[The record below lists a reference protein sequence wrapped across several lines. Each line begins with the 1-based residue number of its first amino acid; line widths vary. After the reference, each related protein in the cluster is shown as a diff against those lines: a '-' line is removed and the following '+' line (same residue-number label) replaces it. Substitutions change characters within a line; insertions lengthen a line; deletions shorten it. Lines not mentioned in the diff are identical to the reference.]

1 MFSALTHDD
10 PQRLGGYRP
19 LARLGSGGMGTVY
32 LARSGGGRV
41 VALKTMHAR
50 IATDPVFRTRFRLE
64 TEAARV
70 IGPVH
75 GARVFDADPAAET
88 PWLATEYVLG
98 PTLDEAVELTGPLP
112 ETAVRALGARLC
124 AALGQLHRSGVVHR
138 DLKPSNIMLTADGP
152 KVIDFGIARAFGDD
166 RLTRTGAAAGTPAYM
181 SPEQATGQE
190 HTAAGDV
197 FALAAVL
204 TLAAAGHGPFGSG
217 QAADLLYRVRYAEPD
232 LTGVPA
238 GLLPVLARCLA
249 KDAAERPSTEHL
261 AAELEPPTGDF
272 VEQLPAALVMETVRR
287 SAAVWSVA
295 PHRLP
300 PPADHPVDG
309 AARTATAPAGRSAPS
324 RRRLL
329 TLGGGA
335 LLGAAAVGAGVK
347 FRPGQDT
354 SAGPG
359 PSADKSPAWDV
370 LWQVKAD
377 YGPDPEV
384 PLAPYLLEKAVVVAV
399 DSNELQSLD
408 PKSGKARWD
417 NPDLHHFPHTAS
429 DGRRIHVIDYPFEE
443 TDPFVVRPLNLTD
456 GKLGEPVAEI
466 PDLQGRHRQNQLL
479 RVADGALYA
488 VGGRGPVSPQAF
500 REDQSWSL
508 VALGLDT
515 GRPRWTVPLPAR
527 PDGSQRR
534 HFLAAEVRGDHLVLT
549 RQDAD
554 GGLTLSVRDT
564 GTGRLLWERPLEGK
578 QSAFARARFAVDDRY
593 VYTTSDGLAAWRLA
607 DGKQAWR
614 FTQGRPGAGQSPP
627 TVADDTV
634 YVVEQG
640 RGVLAVDTG
649 DGALRW
655 AEKGRADTEIVL
667 DVEPAVGPGH
677 LYSASASGLVATR
690 RSDGRSDRP
699 FKAAVGRYFPHEPS
713 GLLVA
718 VGDAY
723 AAGFTLR

>member
-1 MFSALTHDD
+1 MFLALTHED
-10 PQRLGGYRP
+10 PRQLGGYRP

-50 IATDPVFRTRFRLE
+50 IASDPVFRTRFRLE

-124 AALGQLHRSGVVHR
+124 AALTQLHRSGVVHR

-152 KVIDFGIARAFGDD
+152 KVIDFGIARALGDD

-190 HTAAGDV
+190 HTSAGDV

-238 GLLPVLARCLA
+238 GLLPALSRCLA
-249 KDAAERPSTEHL
+249 KDAAERPPVEQL
-261 AAELEPPTGDF
+261 AAELAPPAGDF
-272 VEQLPAALVMETVRR
+272 AEQLPAVLLMETVRR
-287 SAAVWSVA
+287 SAAVWSVT

-300 PPADHPVDG
+300 PPADRPEDV
-309 AARTATAPAGRSAPS
+309 AARGATAPAAPS

-329 TLGGGA
+329 ALGGGS
-335 LLGAAAVGAGVK
+335 LLGAAALAAGVHYW
-347 FRPGQDT
+347 PGKDAST
-354 SAGPG
+354 GKSPGPG
-359 PSADKSPAWDV
+359 KGPAWDMR
-370 LWQVKAD
+370 WQAQAD
-377 YGPDPEV
+377 YGIDPQV
-384 PLAPYLLEKAVVVAV
+384 PSAPHLLENLVVIAK
-399 DSNELQSLD
+399 DANFLQALD
-408 PKSGKARWD
+408 PKSGKPRWED
-417 NPDLHHFPHTAS
+417 QDLHQFPQSAT
-429 DGRRIHVIDYPFEE
+429 DGRRLLAIEYPFEE
-443 TDPFVVRPLNLTD
+443 TDPLVVRTVNLTD
-456 GKLGEPVAEI
+456 GKFGERVGDL

-479 RVADGALYA
+479 GVAGGTLYV
-488 VGGRGPVSPQAF
+488 VGGDGPVSPSAF
-500 REDQSWSL
+500 RKDQSWSL

-527 PDGSQRR
+527 PDGSTRL
-534 HFLAAEVRGDHLVLT
+534 HFLTAEVRGAYLVLV
-549 RQDAD
+549 QQAAD

-564 GTGRLLWERPLEGK
+564 GTGRLLWDRPLGGK
-578 QSAFARARFAVDDRY
+578 QPPFVRARFAVDDRH
-593 VYTTSDGLAAWRLA
+593 VYTTSDGLAAWRLG
-607 DGKQAWR
+607 DGARAWR
-614 FTQGRPGAGQSPP
+614 FDRGQPGAGQSPP
-627 TVADDTV
+627 TVADDVV
-634 YVVEQG
+634 YVAEQG
-640 RGVLAVDTG
+640 RGVLAVG
-649 DGALRW
+649 ARDGALRW
-655 AEKGRADTEIVL
+655 AEKGRTDTRIAL
-667 DVEPAVGPGH
+667 AVEPAVGPEH
-677 LYSASASGLVATR
+677 LYSASTSGLVATR
-690 RSDGRSDRP
+690 RSDGRSSRP
-699 FKAAVGRYFPHEPS
+699 FKAAAGRYFPHQRA

-718 VGDAY
+718 LGDAY
-723 AAGFTLR
+723 AAGFPLL